1 MSSASSKTNV
11 LITGP
16 NRGIGKGFV
25 QTYLSRPNHTVIAA
39 VRDPSTSQ
47 SLGQLPVAS
56 GSRLVIV
63 KIDATVQSDAAAAVK
78 QLVNSEQAIDH
89 LDVVIANAGY
99 CVKWPAVAELEIDDM
114 LDCLRPN
121 VFGVVWLYQATRTLL
136 NKSNNPKWVTIGS
149 TGGSIEVSRRSYP
162 SVLFAV
168 SRCREDLTL
177 YDIF

>member
-1 MSSASSKTNV
+1 MTADSSKTNV

-25 QTYLSRPNHTVIAA
+25 QTYLSRPDHTVIAA
-39 VRDPSTSQ
+39 VRDLSTSQ
-47 SLGQLPVAS
+47 ALGQLPVAT
-56 GSRLVIV
+56 GSRLVVV
-63 KIDATVQSDAAAAVK
+63 KIDATVESDAVAAVK
-78 QLVNSEQAIDH
+78 QLVDSEPVIDH

-99 CVKWPAVAELEIDDM
+99 CVKWPAVAELQIDDM

-121 VFGVVWLYQATRTLL
+121 VFGVVWLYQATRALL

-149 TGGSIEVSRRSYP
+149 TAGSIGVSGRSHP

-168 SRCREDLTL
+168 SWSWKS
-177 YDIF
+177 